1 MVKFLKLLF
10 SKKEQTGIII
20 SILKTRKFLLLS
32 ILIALLFLS
41 GVIYGIISLAQIKSS
56 VKPGYLI
63 SNKSSYLVPGNK
75 KDSYNPGSN
84 IIALNLKSDTNYNN
98 EISITKI
105 NLLLIEA
112 LNDLCKQI
120 NENQKESSENDDNTQ
135 ESEAESTSDST
146 NSSTEE
152 NQNQNLNYMETQL
165 LLYINNIREQNGLQ
179 MLNPNQ
185 VITNIAYSRSKDMID
200 RGYFSHSTPEGKS
213 IFNILIENGVMYAYA
228 GENLYECS
236 PPSMGSPEIIINT
249 WLESG
254 SHRANI
260 FNPNYSQVGIKV
272 ADGGNRRVVT
282 AIFLN

>member
-1 MVKFLKLLF
+1 LVKFLKLLF

-20 SILKTRKFLLLS
+20 SILRTRKFLILS
-32 ILIALLFLS
+32 IPIALLFLS
-41 GVIYGIISLAQIKSS
+41 GIIYGIISLAQISNK

-63 SNKSSYLVPGNK
+63 SNKSSYLVPKNK

-84 IIALNLKSDTNYNN
+84 ITFLNLKSDNDDN

-120 NENQKESSENDDNTQ
+120 NENQKELSENDGNTQ
-135 ESEAESTSDST
+135 ESEAESTANST
-146 NSSTEE
+146 TEE
-152 NQNQNLNYMETQL
+152 NQNLNYMETQL
-165 LLYINNIREQNGLQ
+165 LLYINNIRAQNGLQ
-179 MLNPNQ
+179 ILNPNQ
-185 VITNIAYSRSKDMID
+185 VITNIAYSRSRDMID

-213 IFNILIENGVMYAYA
+213 IFNILIENGVMYACA

-236 PPSMGSPEIIINT
+236 LPSMSSPEIIINT
-249 WLESG
+249 WLNSG